1 MKHFKFSEMQ
11 KSKFLFACCRDVRTD
26 GLPAILDGYK
36 TNAVIDRACDG
47 NIAIEKIEANQYE
60 LILLDV
66 NLPSS
71 DTEELIYKT
80 LEFNPEAKIL
90 VFGDTAQDYARKLLQ
105 LGAKGYVSNSSS
117 KEEFEKAIDS
127 VLSDKRYVS
136 AALLE
141 HLTQDMFYDKSSNPF
156 NRLSKREIEILQHL
170 QSGEKTLEISVKLKL
185 EISTI
190 GTYKARLLQKLNCA
204 DIMQI
209 KSLARNFRL
218 NIGSK

>member
-1 MKHFKFSEMQ
+1 MQ
-11 KSKFLFACCRDVRTD
+11 KSNFLFACCREVTTD
-26 GLPAILDGYK
+26 GLQSILDGYK
-36 TNAVIDRACDG
+36 TDAVIDRACDG
-47 NIAIEKIEANQYE
+47 KIAIEKIKTNQYE

-66 NLPSS
+66 NLPLADS
-71 DTEELIYKT
+71 EELINKT
-80 LEFNPEAKIL
+80 LEFYPAAKIL
-90 VFGDTAQDYARKLLQ
+90 VFGDTAEDHARKLLQ
-105 LGAKGYVSNSSS
+105 LGAKGYVSISSS
-117 KEEFEKAIDS
+117 VAEFKKAIEN
-127 VLSDKRYVS
+127 VLNNKRYVS

-170 QSGEKTLEISVKLKL
+170 HSGEKDLEISGKLNL

-209 KSLARNFRL
+209 KSLARNYRL
-218 NIGSK
+218 NMGSK